1 MDCERFVGTG
11 IALNAE
17 GEKNKSKSIR
27 IKRKAKLSM
36 RRKFSKKFSK
46 RLTLLQNEE
55 GITLLDVSKSK
66 FKTNGKDVISDTSNN
81 QDKSSGEAQIN
92 EEFENEKGFSYEFES
107 TEKNQVIALCI
118 EIYLLKIHYFSPD
131 LLYNFL
137 IK

>member
-17 GEKNKSKSIR
+17 GEKNKSKAIR
-27 IKRKAKLSM
+27 IKRKTKFSM

-66 FKTNGKDVISDTSNN
+66 FKTNGKDIISDISNN
-81 QDKSSGEAQIN
+81 QDKSSRAAEIN
-92 EEFENEKGFSYEFES
+92 EEFENEKGFSYEFEN
-107 TEKNQVIALCI
+107 TENNQVIALCI
-118 EIYLLKIHYFSPD
+118 
-131 LLYNFL
+131 
-137 IK
+137 